1 MARGPGP
8 VARQKERIGS
18 LRRRLMDIDLER
30 SRLAI
35 QLEEAEAALVQ
46 MTGRKATE
54 PTLALEGDP
63 K

>member
-8 VARQKERIGS
+8 VARQRERIGQ

-30 SRLAI
+30 SRLTI

-54 PTLALEGDP
+54 PTLPLEGDP

>member
-1 MARGPGP
+1 
-8 VARQKERIGS
+8 
-18 LRRRLMDIDLER
+18 MDIDLER
-30 SRLAI
+30 SRLTI

-54 PTLALEGDP
+54 PTLPLEGDP